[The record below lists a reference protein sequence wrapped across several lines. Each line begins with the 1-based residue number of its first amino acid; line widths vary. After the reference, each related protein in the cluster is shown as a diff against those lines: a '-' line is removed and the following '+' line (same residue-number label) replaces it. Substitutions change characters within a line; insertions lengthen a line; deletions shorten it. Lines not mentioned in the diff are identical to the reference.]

1 MPAEIWKKRFQHKL
15 CRGWSL
21 INSSFTSATAAQNA
35 NMIDPMGLQSS
46 NPFIRSEVC
55 DGEVL
60 LDHNFETC
68 GESKCLQLRV
78 AKDKAM

>member
-1 MPAEIWKKRFQHKL
+1 
-15 CRGWSL
+15 
-21 INSSFTSATAAQNA
+21 
-35 NMIDPMGLQSS
+35 MIDPMGLQSS

-60 LDHNFETC
+60 LDHNFEIC